1 MISKLPFPFQ
11 FDRSHPITSVL
22 TPVPLFFGTSCPS
35 LHPSL
40 QLSTNRWSTQGLSE
54 HARRVQSNSDE
65 SKPPSGAHAMQIDQ
79 AGTGCGGGEGGGMA
93 ARMPTTAAVKMT
105 HTRARAHTHTHT
117 HTLESGTHPQ
127 AVSVFPFSVCA
138 HVCAFIKT
146 LVHTW
151 DR

>member
-1 MISKLPFPFQ
+1 
-11 FDRSHPITSVL
+11 
-22 TPVPLFFGTSCPS
+22 
-35 LHPSL
+35 
-40 QLSTNRWSTQGLSE
+40 
-54 HARRVQSNSDE
+54 
-65 SKPPSGAHAMQIDQ
+65 
-79 AGTGCGGGEGGGMA
+79 MA

-105 HTRARAHTHTHT
+105 RARARTHTHT

>member
-1 MISKLPFPFQ
+1 
-11 FDRSHPITSVL
+11 
-22 TPVPLFFGTSCPS
+22 
-35 LHPSL
+35 
-40 QLSTNRWSTQGLSE
+40 
-54 HARRVQSNSDE
+54 
-65 SKPPSGAHAMQIDQ
+65 
-79 AGTGCGGGEGGGMA
+79 MA

-105 HTRARAHTHTHT
+105 HARARAHTHT

-146 LVHTW
+146 LVHTL

>member
-1 MISKLPFPFQ
+1 
-11 FDRSHPITSVL
+11 
-22 TPVPLFFGTSCPS
+22 
-35 LHPSL
+35 
-40 QLSTNRWSTQGLSE
+40 
-54 HARRVQSNSDE
+54 
-65 SKPPSGAHAMQIDQ
+65 
-79 AGTGCGGGEGGGMA
+79 MA

-105 HTRARAHTHTHT
+105 HTHTHT